1 MSNTILAIDI
11 GTINVTAVIAK
22 NDYDTI
28 NILGTGTAP
37 SEGIN
42 KGSIINIDKA
52 SSCIK
57 AAADSAKRSFGQDV
71 DETIVSISGTSTRS
85 IRSSGSI
92 NIPNGQ
98 ITPNEIKLVLETALY
113 NSTIVPDYE
122 VIHVIPIYFKVDDAN
137 EVKNPLDM
145 NGSRL
150 DVSVFIVTA
159 RKTALINIQSA
170 LSNANIEV
178 TNFVLSGYASALS
191 VLEDEQRN
199 LGVAVIDLGG
209 STTEV
214 SLFKGNAIIYN
225 DFLPIGS
232 VNITKDLSIMLHTPM
247 NAAEEVKTKYGSL
260 KPIDPNDTNSIKRIK
275 IPMIG
280 DEQNLSE
287 QSLDRIGLIIHAR
300 VEETLCMIKDN
311 MYSSGINETINAGIV
326 LTGGMSKLPGI
337 KQLASAI
344 FGDIP
349 IKVAN
354 PFNIKNGWMS
364 FDDQTMATIVGLIFY
379 GLNKNTTFELDSN
392 RKLRYYKQQPRPAVI
407 QPNATNSAP
416 KQVRQQTVNQTVA
429 TKPTQQAQTPSQKA
443 VKPNIE
449 PNSGLGIELPQDDK
463 TKQKGL
469 SKLFTKISEW
479 F

>member
-1 MSNTILAIDI
+1 MSNTLLAIDI

-52 SSCIK
+52 SGCIK

-71 DETIVSISGTSTRS
+71 DSTVVSISGTYTRS
-85 IRSSGSI
+85 IRSTGSI

-122 VIHVIPIYFKVDDAN
+122 VIHVIPIFFKVDDAN

-150 DVSVFIVTA
+150 DVSVYIVTA
-159 RKTALINIQSA
+159 KKTALINIQSA
-170 LSNANIEV
+170 LNNANIEV
-178 TNFVLSGYASALS
+178 NNFVLNGYASALS
-191 VLEDEQRN
+191 VLEEEQRN

-209 STTEV
+209 STTEI

-232 VNITKDLSIMLHTPM
+232 MNITKDLSIMLHTPM
-247 NAAEEVKTKYGSL
+247 NAAEEVKTKYGTL
-260 KPIDPNDTNSIKRIK
+260 YPLDADNANSIKRIK
-275 IPMIG
+275 MPTIG
-280 DEQNLSE
+280 DEQNQSE
-287 QSLDRIGLIIHAR
+287 HSLDRIGLIIHAR
-300 VEETLCMIKDN
+300 VEETLIMIKD
-311 MYSSGINETINAGIV
+311 MMHQSGVNETINAGIV

-337 KQLASAI
+337 KKLASAI

-364 FDDQTMATIVGLIFY
+364 FDDQSMSTIVGLIFY

-392 RKLRYYKQQPRPAVI
+392 RKLRYYKQTPK
-407 QPNATNSAP
+407 AP
-416 KQVRQQTVNQTVA
+416 KPQPIPQTP
-429 TKPTQQAQTPSQKA
+429 TKSEPINTTKGSQTQQVQK
-443 VKPNIE
+443 PRIDEDN
-449 PNSGLGIELPQDDK
+449 GLGITLTKEDK
-463 TKQKGL
+463 SQGL
-469 SKLFTKISEW
+469 SKFW
-479 F
+479 